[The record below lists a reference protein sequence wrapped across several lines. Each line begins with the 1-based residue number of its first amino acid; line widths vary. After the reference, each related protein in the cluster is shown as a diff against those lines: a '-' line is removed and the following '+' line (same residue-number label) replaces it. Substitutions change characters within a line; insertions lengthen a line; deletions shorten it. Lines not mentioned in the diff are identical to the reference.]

1 MCPRVA
7 RVLGGAEVMRIL
19 VIHASSSVRRGGR
32 CPLWAPTVA
41 VDLAGRL
48 RCASRSALARRN
60 SLRSLR
66 SLRSNSRRESE
77 VEARAARVP
86 SALLRCSPPH
96 KSPPPGIAHR
106 AAALVVFVE
115 EYLNASAKPWVGVR
129 RQRHCAAL
137 RSAGLVAARAMRA
150 LRSSDSPR
158 LFERSERSE
167 RSEFLGGPRDRVPQG
182 SRPTGPTAAHERRR
196 MPTRGF
202 ASLGL
207 SSAQDR
213 SN

>member
-1 MCPRVA
+1 MIW
-7 RVLGGAEVMRIL
+7 RIRSGCGRC
-19 VIHASSSVRRGGR
+19 ARRGVR
-32 CPLWAPTVA
+32 CPMRAPTVA
-41 VDLAGRL
+41 VGLAGRL

-66 SLRSNSRRESE
+66 SLRSDSRRESE
-77 VEARAARVP
+77 VGARAARVP
-86 SALLRCSPPH
+86 SAPLPCSPPH

-106 AAALVVFVE
+106 AATLVMFVE
-115 EYLNASAKPWVGVR
+115 EYLDASAKPWVGVR

-137 RSAGLVAARAMRA
+137 RGAGLVDARAMRA

-158 LFERSERSE
+158 LFESSERSE
-167 RSEFLGGPRDRVPQG
+167 RSEFLGGPRVRAPEG
-182 SRPTGPTAAHERRR
+182 IRSEAESAAHERRR
-196 MPTRGF
+196 TPTRGF